1 MRLPTRAATWWLI
14 LTSTAA
20 AVGLANALS
29 LSTITFIT
37 LTLALWAALI
47 QRGMLARGLAV
58 LTLVLLLPG
67 ILSYIIPE
75 GWVSTAQWQHLAS
88 ALNQQSTLETW
99 RAPFL
104 VTLTLALLALSLLLR
119 QRARLGAPLLLATA
133 LLLLCTQLID
143 RIIGHDPPTL
153 LHYNASGGTLFA
165 LALMIATHIALAWP
179 HWRDKRY
186 VFSSLWPAITLM
198 LLASLLWQ
206 QQHRSIESALYQRTH
221 NEGEA
226 LVSRITSDIQAH
238 RQAMRRFSRFWQLL
252 DEAPSAPQWAQQ
264 AADYHA
270 DFRYF
275 LNIAFIATD
284 SQVTHV
290 YPPTLLNR
298 NIQGQRLFE
307 AQPSG
312 RQALAPALQGEN
324 EGSTGLVELLQG
336 GPGIIHYWPI
346 KNNDQTPVGAVAMA
360 MSIPMLADIL
370 FASLTPEHAALRWH
384 DSGSV
389 LARFGTSTRPGPW
402 QHHYTLTL
410 GQEPLTLSRQPNRDY
425 LLSQMPRLP
434 SIGLSIA
441 LVLAYLLYLVLYTF
455 KRLGEQ
461 HRAMR
466 FSNHMLQ
473 LEIEKRSELQK
484 EVEWL
489 ARHDDLTG
497 IANRRHFLEQ
507 ASKLTQPLPLSLILC
522 DIDHFK
528 RVNDQLGH
536 LVGDDYLEATAKLG
550 ASLIAQ
556 HGGIFARYGGEE
568 FVAWLPAVDHQ
579 RALTIAE
586 QLRRQV
592 MALSLAHADNTP
604 LTLSA
609 GVVTHTQ
616 GEVNMSHL
624 MQTADEALYR
634 AKTQGRNRVASAK
647 SEEP

>member
-1 MRLPTRAATWWLI
+1 MRLPTRPATWWLI
-14 LTSTAA
+14 LTSAAA
-20 AVGLANALS
+20 AVGFANALS
-29 LSTITFIT
+29 ISTVTLITS
-37 LTLALWAALI
+37 TLALWASLI
-47 QRGMLARGLAV
+47 QREVLARSLAG

-67 ILSYIIPE
+67 FLSYITPE
-75 GWVSTAQWQHLAS
+75 GWISTAQWQAWAS
-88 ALNQQSTLETW
+88 GVLSDSRLETW
-99 RAPFL
+99 RAPLL

-119 QRARLGAPLLLATA
+119 QLARLGAPVLLAAA

-153 LHYNASGGTLFA
+153 LHYNASGGALFTLT
-165 LALMIATHIALAWP
+165 LMIATHIAFVWS

-186 VFSSLWPAITLM
+186 IGSALWPAITLM
-198 LLASLLWQ
+198 LLALLLWQ
-206 QQHRSIESALYQRTH
+206 QQHRYMESALYQRTH
-221 NEGEA
+221 AEGKE
-226 LVSRITSDIQAH
+226 LISRLTSDIQAH

-252 DEAPSAPQWAQQ
+252 DEAPSAQQWARQ

-275 LNIAFIATD
+275 LNIAFIAND

-312 RQALAPALQGEN
+312 RQALAPALQGESK
-324 EGSTGLVELLQG
+324 GSTGLVELLQG
-336 GPGIIHYWPI
+336 GPGIIYYWPI
-346 KNNDQTPVGAVAMA
+346 KTANQTPVGAAAMA
-360 MSIPMLADIL
+360 VSIPMLADIL
-370 FASLTPEHAALRWH
+370 FAPLTPEHAALRWH
-384 DSGSV
+384 DNGNV
-389 LARFGTSTRPGPW
+389 LARFGTSTHPGPW

-425 LLSQMPRLP
+425 LLSQMQRLP

-473 LEIEKRSELQK
+473 REIKKRSQLQK

-489 ARHDDLTG
+489 ARHDELTG
-497 IANRRHFLEQ
+497 IANRRHFLERARDDTQ
-507 ASKLTQPLPLSLILC
+507 ALPLSLILC

-528 RVNDQLGH
+528 RINDQLGH
-536 LVGDDYLEATAKLG
+536 LVGDDYLKATAKLG
-550 ASLIAQ
+550 AALIEQ

-568 FVAWLPAVDHQ
+568 FVAWLPGVDHQ
-579 RALTIAE
+579 HALAIAE
-586 QLRRQV
+586 QLRRQM
-592 MALSLAHADNTP
+592 MALSLAHADDTP

-616 GEVNMSHL
+616 GEVDMPRL
-624 MQTADEALYR
+624 MQAADEALYR
-634 AKTQGRNRVASAK
+634 TKTQGRNRVASAK
-647 SEEP
+647 TD